1 MKKIIKVLF
10 AIYGVI
16 LFVAFIAMNFF
27 SPMQLP
33 LWRIGAVAAL
43 GLIILSLQK
52 EN

>member
-10 AIYGVI
+10 AIYGIV
-16 LFVAFIAMNFF
+16 LFVACIAMNFF
-27 SPMQLP
+27 FPMP
-33 LWRIGAVAAL
+33 LWRISAVAAL